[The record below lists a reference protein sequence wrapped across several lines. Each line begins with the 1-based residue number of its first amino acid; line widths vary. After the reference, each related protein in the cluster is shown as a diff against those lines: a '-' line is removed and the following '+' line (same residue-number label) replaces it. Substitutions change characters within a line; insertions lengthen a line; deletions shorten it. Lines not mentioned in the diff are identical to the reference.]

1 MTTSLADPQSFQNS
15 LDRDQQAL
23 QRAGLRPC
31 LLSLT
36 RHPCIW

>member
-23 QRAGLRPC
+23 QAGGAAALACR
-31 LLSLT
+31 L
-36 RHPCIW
+36 